1 MGKSNSLIIHTI
13 SYPCMHTD
21 LWLKSI
27 NPQIGE
33 HDEVERMQG
42 WEAGDKDIA
51 PPLLTSTS
59 TVASGKSLCVSGH

>member
-1 MGKSNSLIIHTI
+1 
-13 SYPCMHTD
+13 MHTD
-21 LWLKSI
+21 LRLKSI

-33 HDEVERMQG
+33 HDEVERRQG

-59 TVASGKSLCVSGH
+59 AVASGKSFGVSDH